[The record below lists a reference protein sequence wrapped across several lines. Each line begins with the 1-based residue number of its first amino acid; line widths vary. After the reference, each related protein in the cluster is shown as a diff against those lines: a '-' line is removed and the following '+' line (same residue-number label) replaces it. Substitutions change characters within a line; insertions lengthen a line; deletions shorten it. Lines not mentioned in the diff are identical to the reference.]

1 MFKKF
6 KTKNLMK
13 TKNLKLKIVLIV
25 LVSLIL
31 NLKSAPPA
39 LAGPKSS
46 SFELKEYGFGAGGV
60 ATSSSNNYMF
70 QGIAGEIETASLS
83 STNFQLGPGL
93 TYTLQP
99 NTPGTPNFSNPS
111 NYYSKLKIIIDN
123 GGNSTDTTFAIQI
136 STNNFV
142 SNFKY
147 VQSADHTL
155 GVNPDWQTYSTWNS
169 GTGITIIGLNPGT
182 TYYARVAAKRGTYQ
196 QGRYG
201 GIATAATVNSSF
213 TFNIQTSTQ
222 ASPPYTIGI
231 GVVNA
236 GQVTTS
242 WQSVNTSI
250 STNANNG
257 GTIYLYDANSGLKS
271 TTAGN
276 YTIASASNDLNS
288 ILEGYGA
295 QGTTVSQSSGGPMRI
310 LSPYNVSANSV
321 GVLDNLKRPF
331 ADSTSTPIT
340 NGQASFQLKA
350 KASTTT
356 PSANDYADTL
366 TVIASGSF

>member
-1 MFKKF
+1 MI
-6 KTKNLMK
+6 NLLK
-13 TKNLKLKIVLIV
+13 INKSKLKIILII
-25 LVSLIL
+25 LVSLFL
-31 NLKSAPPA
+31 NLKF
-39 LAGPKSS
+39 SS
-46 SFELKEYGFGAGGV
+46 MAFASPTSTNFQLKDYGFGAGGTV
-60 ATSSSNNYMF
+60 NSTSSNYKL

-93 TYTLQP
+93 TYTLEP
-99 NTPGTPNFSNPS
+99 NTPGAPTITNPS
-111 NYYSKLKIIIDN
+111 NYYNKLKIIINN
-123 GGNSTDTTFAIQI
+123 GGNSTDTTFAIQV
-136 STNNFV
+136 STNSFS
-142 SNFKY
+142 SNITY
-147 VQSADHTL
+147 VQADNTL
-155 GVNPDWQTYSTWNS
+155 GATPVWQTYAAWN
-169 GTGITIIGLNPGT
+169 GATGFNIIGLTGGT
-182 TYYARVAAKRGTYQ
+182 TYYARVAAKRGTFQ

-201 GIATAATVNSSF
+201 GIASAATINPSF

-222 ASPPYTIGI
+222 ASPPYTVGI

-242 WQSVNTSI
+242 YQSVNTSI

-276 YTIASASNDLNS
+276 YTISSTSNDLNS
-288 ILEGYGA
+288 ALEGYGA
-295 QGTTVSQSSGGPMRI
+295 QGTTVTQTSGGPMEI
-310 LSPYNVSANSV
+310 LSPYNVTSNSV
-321 GVLDNLKRPF
+321 GILDNLKRPF

-350 KASTTT
+350 KASSTT

-366 TVIASGSF
+366 TVVASGSF